1 MARVDASEVLLYASQ
16 LDHVVDRLEPEFEQI
31 TERAALN
38 VKNEAR
44 RLLRQY
50 FRRRYLKHYYRSIT
64 YDMDGPLAAE
74 IGPDASMPQG
84 GMGTG
89 VEFGS
94 RNTAPAPHMFPALDK
109 EDPKY
114 RDRILRAYVRGLK

>member
-1 MARVDASEVLLYASQ
+1 MARVDASDLHRYANQ
-16 LDHVVDRLEPEFEQI
+16 IDHAVTNLEPEFERI

-38 VKNEAR
+38 VKNESR
-44 RLLRQY
+44 RLLRLY
-50 FRRRYLKHYYRSIT
+50 FRRRYLKHYYRSIG
-64 YDMDGPLAAE
+64 YDMDGPLVAE

-84 GMGTG
+84 KMGPG

-94 RNTAPAPHMFPALDK
+94 KNTPPAPHMFPALDK

-114 RDRILRAYVRGLK
+114 RDQILRAYVRGLK